1 MKKIENQR
9 NVHIFVVFIK
19 CEREGKVNEM
29 EPQILENAFFQLK
42 KELGDT
48 IEWNERPRIEDQL
61 LEYDARFALGGKPL
75 YVATKAEIGPR
86 QVDHFLVMKRRIG
99 DWMLVANYITPKAME
114 MLKAKGINY
123 VDGKGNM
130 YLRKG
135 TVILFVTGIPNQP
148 PQPPV
153 RTRLVGKAGLQ
164 VLFWLLQNPSS
175 INDGYRTLAD
185 RANVAL
191 GNLPILFKALE
202 AEGFLV
208 KLDAKRWRLIQ
219 IDRLLDIWL
228 QEFGRR
234 LKPALFLDRFQPAQ
248 TAFRQHWKDIE
259 LQNGAIWGGEPG
271 ADLLTGYL
279 VPTAFTLYSNAPRV
293 EIVKNY
299 RWTPQAAGNIAVY
312 RKFWKDD
319 PLLDQKA
326 KPLLAYADLM
336 ESGDE
341 RGLKLAQMIY
351 NQYLKP
357 NE

>member
-1 MKKIENQR
+1 MNAK
-9 NVHIFVVFIK
+9 
-19 CEREGKVNEM
+19 
-29 EPQILENAFFQLK
+29 EPEIIDNAFFQLK
-42 KELGDT
+42 KELGGA
-48 IEWNERPRIEDQL
+48 IQRNGLLPMEGQP
-61 LEYDARFALGGKPL
+61 LEYDARFALAGKPL

-86 QVDHFLVMKRRIG
+86 QVENFLVMKRRNG

-135 TVILFVTGIPNQP
+135 TVLLFVTGIPNQP
-148 PQPPV
+148 QPPKT

-175 INDGYRTLAD
+175 INDGYRALAD

-208 KLDAKRWRLIQ
+208 KLDAKQWRLVQ
-219 IDRLLDIWL
+219 KDRLLDIWV

-234 LKPALFLDRFQPAQ
+234 LKPALLLDRFQPAQ
-248 TAFRQHWKDIE
+248 TAFRQHWKDLE

-271 ADLLTGYL
+271 ADLLTDYL
-279 VPTAFTLYSNAPRV
+279 VPTAFTLYCNAPRV

-299 RWTPQAAGNIAVY
+299 RWAPQAGGSIAVY

-341 RGLKLAQMIY
+341 RGKEVAQMIY
-351 NQYLKP
+351 QQYLKQD
-357 NE
+357 E